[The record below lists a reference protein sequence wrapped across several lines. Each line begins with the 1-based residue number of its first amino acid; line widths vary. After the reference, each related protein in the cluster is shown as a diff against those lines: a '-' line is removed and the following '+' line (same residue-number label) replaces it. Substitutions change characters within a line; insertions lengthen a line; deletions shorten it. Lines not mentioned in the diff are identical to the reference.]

1 MNGSVA
7 WSKVARAQALLFAA
21 LLSQTLTA
29 YFKRTTATL
38 PRAPQMAPKITITT
52 HSADRCTPSG
62 CDRYREGYSRLR
74 VIVIN
79 EFIQL
84 RRELPGHSIRIGYL
98 PVII

>member
-1 MNGSVA
+1 
-7 WSKVARAQALLFAA
+7 
-21 LLSQTLTA
+21 
-29 YFKRTTATL
+29 
-38 PRAPQMAPKITITT
+38 
-52 HSADRCTPSG
+52 
-62 CDRYREGYSRLR
+62 